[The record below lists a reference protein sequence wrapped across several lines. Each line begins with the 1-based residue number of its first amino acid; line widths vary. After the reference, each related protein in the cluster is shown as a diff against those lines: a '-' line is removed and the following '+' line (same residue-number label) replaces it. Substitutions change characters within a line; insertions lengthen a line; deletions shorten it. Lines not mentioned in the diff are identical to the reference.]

1 MASPLSYGQCLR
13 EIMKAHHISVQEL
26 ARKMGYRSATSL
38 VRILKDQT
46 SVSSIERFHRQFR
59 LLFNWLLPPVDIQRL
74 SDSLRYTQL
83 GADGYQLHCA
93 MERLIFQSDLTPDH
107 YPALLSYSPALG
119 SLLPHA
125 SAPFSSLDQLIQFY
139 SCTSGVEILMI
150 NTQMQEICSAFS
162 RLVRFSKKARTIRH
176 FFVLQD
182 EPSFASNCI
191 ASILPLL
198 SENAYEGYYCLPS
211 NQKPY
216 DFLRQ
221 HSLIVVRFATEAGEV
236 RTHVLVPTAQGQL
249 SICSLPGSELFDFCS
264 ALTAQLMAHL
274 CPIKSSVMPEADAQG
289 MLELSERY
297 LLEESGRSFCA
308 LEPDLCLACVH
319 TDILIDALHDGT
331 GLHLVP
337 GNPLHSRLV
346 EIHNARFENMHHKT
360 PPTYF
365 VHSQQAMLRF
375 ARTGHLSDHLF
386 GMRDFTPEERIR
398 ILTQILQ
405 SCRENPA
412 FHMRFLQEESRLS
425 EYEFISF
432 GDLGVQISSAYTD
445 YHAACHREAL
455 ITLSSFTQAFE
466 DYYMHTLLPNHCLSE
481 EASLAFL
488 QSLIDGL
495 NAQA

>member
-13 EIMKAHHISVQEL
+13 EIMQAHHISVQEL

-46 SVSSIERFHRQFR
+46 SVSAIERFHRQFR
-59 LLFNWLLPPVDIQRL
+59 LLFNWLLPPVDIKRL

-83 GADGYQLHCA
+83 GSDGYLLHCA
-93 MERLIFQSDLTPDH
+93 MERLVFQAGLTPDR
-107 YPALLSYSPALG
+107 YPALLSYSPALE
-119 SLLPHA
+119 SLMPHA

-139 SCTSGVEILMI
+139 SCTSWVELLMV
-150 NTQMQEICSAFS
+150 NTQTQEICSAFS

-182 EPSFASNCI
+182 EPAFASGCI

-198 SENAYEGYYCLPS
+198 GENAYEGYYCLPS
-211 NQKPY
+211 DQEPY
-216 DFLRQ
+216 AFLRQ
-221 HSLIVVRFATEAGEV
+221 HSLIVVRFAAETGEV

-249 SICSLPGSELFDFCS
+249 SICSLPGSELFDFYS
-264 ALTAQLMAHL
+264 ALTAQIVTHM

-308 LEPDLCLACVH
+308 LEPDLCLACIH
-319 TDILIDALHDGT
+319 TDILIDALHEGM
-331 GLHLVP
+331 GLCIVP
-337 GNPLHSRLV
+337 GNPLHDRLV

-360 PPTYF
+360 QPTYF
-365 VHSQQAMLRF
+365 VHSQEAMRRF

-398 ILTQILQ
+398 ILTQLLQ

-412 FHMRFLQEESRLS
+412 FHVYFLLEDSRMS

-432 GDLGVQISSAYTD
+432 GGLGVQISSAYTD
-445 YHAACHREAL
+445 YHAAHHKEAL
-455 ITLSSFTQAFE
+455 VTLASFTQAFE
-466 DYYMHTLLPNHCLSE
+466 DYYVHTLLPDHCLSE

-488 QSLIDGL
+488 QSLIDAL
-495 NAQA
+495 QSQA